1 MEGRDTPDGALMAAG
16 VVLVLALIGCVVMF
30 LIAG

>member
-1 MEGRDTPDGALMAAG
+1 MEEHDTPDGALMAGG
-16 VVLVLALIGCVVMF
+16 VVLVLALLGCVVMF